1 VCIDSC
7 VFLALNFEICIP
19 TFFFGDEQ
27 RRLEKMEV
35 MAAAGL
41 RYTELFGGAI
51 TAGIPGGFADV
62 R

>member
-1 VCIDSC
+1 MC
-7 VFLALNFEICIP
+7 FLGFEFRNLHSP
-19 TFFFGDEQ
+19 FFIEREEQ
-27 RRLEKMEV
+27 RRLEKVEV

-41 RYTELFGGAI
+41 RHTELFGGAI

>member
-1 VCIDSC
+1 
-7 VFLALNFEICIP
+7 
-19 TFFFGDEQ
+19 
-27 RRLEKMEV
+27 MEV